1 MYLKG
6 TKAQCEAYN
15 QEVINK
21 EHFVD
26 STTGYS
32 KVDAHQNGVDFS
44 ILIHPKYKSELEIIP
59 NQDGWFKETEI

>member
-21 EHFVD
+21 EHFVS
-26 STTGYS
+26 STTGYAN
-32 KVDAHQNGVDFS
+32 VDAHQNGVDFS
-44 ILIHPKYKSELEIIP
+44 IFKNPKYESELEIIP